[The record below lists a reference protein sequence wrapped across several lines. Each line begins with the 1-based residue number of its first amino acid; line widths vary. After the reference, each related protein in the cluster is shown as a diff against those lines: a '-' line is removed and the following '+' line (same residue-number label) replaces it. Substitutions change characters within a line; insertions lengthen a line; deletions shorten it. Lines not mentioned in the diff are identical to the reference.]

1 MGFDFSSEER
11 RQLGYRLIDRI
22 DKYYASLDNRPI
34 QPPAAQRA
42 AAYAPLELPEFG
54 ADATRVLDELCRE
67 MIDKG
72 FHIPSA
78 NYFGLMNPTPTYM
91 AVLAEAL
98 VAALNPQLAS
108 VARSQFAST
117 LEAETVGW
125 IASRFGWHK
134 ASATAPDSAHPTS
147 ANGGQIWATKPDL
160 TSVKSGQ
167 IWGTTAETNL
177 PLCDGTFTSGGN
189 ESNFTALALAIS
201 HRFPNAIEDGI
212 ATIGARPVFYASS
225 ESHHSLEK
233 SAGLLGL
240 GRKALRRVAVNDSL
254 RLDTARLILQIE
266 ADQACGFVPFC
277 IVATAGTT
285 NSGAI
290 DDLNALASIAERYGL
305 WLHVDGAYGAA
316 AAFSDKHRGLL
327 KGIER
332 ADSITVDPHKWLAMP
347 FAAGVI
353 LTRHPALLQHI
364 FCVASPYMPRAERS
378 GMVDNFK
385 ISAQWS
391 RRMNSLKLWL
401 TLRVHGRRAY
411 EEMIERQMQLAAQMR
426 EWIESSEYFE
436 PAAPQTLPILNFR
449 LRGVSDHDAE
459 AAHRHFIEELNRDGH
474 YWISATHVR
483 GRSVLRMMIISYL
496 STAEHLAGLQQA
508 LQAAAQRLL
517 IPAAMI

>member
-22 DKYYASLDNRPI
+22 DQYFASLDNRTV
-34 QPPAAQRA
+34 QPSASERA
-42 AAYAPLELPEFG
+42 LIRAPLPLPELG
-54 ADATRVLDELCRE
+54 ADAALVLDDLCHE

-117 LEAETVGW
+117 LEAETINW

-134 ASATAPDSAHPTS
+134 PIGAEPTPPGFAT
-147 ANGGQIWATKPDL
+147 
-160 TSVKSGQ
+160 
-167 IWGTTAETNL
+167 
-177 PLCDGTFTSGGN
+177 CDGTFTSGGN
-189 ESNFTALALAIS
+189 EANFTGLALAIS
-201 HRFPNAIEDGI
+201 HHFPNAIEDGI

-240 GRKALRRVAVNDSL
+240 GRKALRRIPVNDSL

-266 ADQACGFVPFC
+266 ADYACGFVPFC

-285 NSGAI
+285 SSGAI
-290 DDLNALASIAERYGL
+290 DDLNALAFIAQRYGL

-316 AAFSDKHRGLL
+316 AAFSDKYRSLL
-327 KGIER
+327 SGIER

-347 FAAGVI
+347 FAAGII
-353 LTRHPALLQHI
+353 LTRHASMLEHT
-364 FCVASPYMPRAERS
+364 FSVASPYMPRAERG
-378 GMVDNFK
+378 GMIDNFK
-385 ISAQWS
+385 VSAQWS

-401 TLRVHGRRAY
+401 TLRVHGRKAY
-411 EEMIERQMQLAAQMR
+411 EVMMENQMQLASSMR
-426 EWIESSEYFE
+426 AWIESSEHFE
-436 PAAPQTLPILNFR
+436 LAAPQTLPIVNFR
-449 LRGVSDHDAE
+449 LRGISDSEIEH
-459 AAHRHFIEELNRDGH
+459 AHRTFIDEFNRDGR
-474 YWISATHVR
+474 YWISCTRVR
-483 GRSVLRMMIISYL
+483 GKSVLRMMVISYL

-508 LQAAAQRLL
+508 LQSAAQRVTLE
-517 IPAAMI
+517 ASR

>member
-22 DKYYASLDNRPI
+22 DKYYASLDNRAI
-34 QPPAAQRA
+34 QPPAAERSA
-42 AAYAPLELPEFG
+42 TRAPLELPELG

-78 NYFGLMNPTPTYM
+78 NYFGLMNPTPAYM

-108 VARSQFAST
+108 VARSQFASS

-134 ASATAPDSAHPTS
+134 PIGDGADSADPTS
-147 ANGGQIWATKPDL
+147 AKG
-160 TSVKSGQ
+160 GQ
-167 IWGTTAETNL
+167 IWGT
-177 PLCDGTFTSGGN
+177 PVCDGTFTSGGN
-189 ESNFTALALAIS
+189 EANFTALALAIS

-240 GRKALRRVAVNDSL
+240 GRKALRRIPVNGEL

-277 IVATAGTT
+277 VVATAGTT

-290 DDLNALASIAERYGL
+290 DDLKALASIAERYGL

-316 AAFSDKHRGLL
+316 AAFSDKYRGLL
-327 KGIER
+327 SGIER

-353 LTRHPALLQHI
+353 LTRHPALLEHT
-364 FCVASPYMPRAERS
+364 FSVASPYMPRAERS

-401 TLRVHGRRAY
+401 TLRVHGRQAY
-411 EEMIERQMQLAAQMR
+411 EEMIERQMQLAARMR
-426 EWIESSEYFE
+426 RWIERSEYFE
-436 PAAPQTLPILNFR
+436 LAAPQTLPILNFR
-449 LRGVSDHDAE
+449 LRGVSHEEAE
-459 AAHRHFIEELNRDGH
+459 AAHRHFIEELNRDGR
-474 YWISATHVR
+474 YWISTTHVR
-483 GRSVLRMMIISYL
+483 GKSVLRMMIISYL
-496 STAEHLAGLQQA
+496 STDEHMSGLQDA
-508 LQAAAQRLL
+508 LQAAAQRVALH
-517 IPAAMI
+517 AAP